1 VKNLT
6 GHIES
11 DGLVFLNASELPVWS
26 YLDWKTCLTA
36 KFLSFTT
43 IW

>member
-1 VKNLT
+1 MNEIRAINVSVKNLT

-26 YLDWKTCLTA
+26 YLD
-36 KFLSFTT
+36 
-43 IW
+43 